1 MNAKY
6 HCKSKTKINSDR
18 RKNVKSDNNCSVIE
32 GTLSGYFV
40 LKAQDTLDY
49 VSALLNSA
57 ELPLSSKSAPSPEDH
72 K

>member
-40 LKAQDTLDY
+40 LKAQDTLDC
-49 VSALLNSA
+49 
-57 ELPLSSKSAPSPEDH
+57 LSSSEFSRAPFIIKVSTFSRRP
-72 K
+72 